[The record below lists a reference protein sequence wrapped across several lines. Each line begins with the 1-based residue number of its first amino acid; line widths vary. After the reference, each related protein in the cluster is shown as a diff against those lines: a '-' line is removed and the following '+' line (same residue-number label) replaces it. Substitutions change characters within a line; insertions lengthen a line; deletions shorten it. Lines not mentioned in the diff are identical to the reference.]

1 MNTIIIVLGVILLVV
16 IFYLMFQDWF
26 SGKTKL
32 TQQQSLMET
41 ITSIPSTDLSVP
53 DATRFTYSIW
63 VYVNSWNTNAPKL
76 IFGRKEEIAL
86 YLDKD
91 TATLKLQFNP
101 MVGAPL
107 TTNYTD
113 TNTTAPEYIDVT
125 NNFPLQKWVCVL
137 VSVDNNIID
146 VYLDGK
152 MIKSVFVNNDMP
164 LNARATSIV
173 FGSGWD
179 AYISKFERTI
189 KPTDPK
195 SAWDKYME
203 GNGGSTLSN
212 ALGNMNINV
221 SVLKDNV
228 ETTTFSLF

>member
-16 IFYLMFQDWF
+16 IFYLIFQDWF

-63 VYVNSWNTNAPKL
+63 VYVNSWNTTVDKL
-76 IFGRKEEIAL
+76 IFGREKEIAL

-91 TATLKLQFNP
+91 TATLKLQFNQK
-101 MVGAPL
+101 VGAPL
-107 TTNYTD
+107 TTNYTS
-113 TNTTAPEYIDVT
+113 TSTTSPEVIDVT

-152 MIKSVFVNNDMP
+152 MIKSVYVNDNMP
-164 LNARATSIV
+164 LNARATPIV

-179 AYISKFERTI
+179 AYISKFERQI

>member
-63 VYVNSWNTNAPKL
+63 VYVNSWNTTIDKL
-76 IFGRKEEIAL
+76 IFGRENEIAL

-101 MVGAPL
+101 KVGAPL
-107 TTNYTD
+107 TTNYTGS
-113 TNTTAPEYIDVT
+113 NSISPEVIDVT

-152 MIKSVFVNNDMP
+152 MIKSVYVNDNMP